1 MDNNYNYLNDM
12 NSDYLNDME
21 NKDET
26 LTKREVIY
34 LMARSFSNN
43 AFSSEKA
50 YLELIDNVKNAQTKH
65 DPNHEQ
71 IYEDSL
77 EKAKELI
84 NDFCVDEYGEGAD
97 FTDLHDVGIAY
108 TTYTDDEKEFQV
120 TADLID
126 CKITY
131 EYDGET
137 VKTEQYKDIDDMV
150 KNGLT
155 GLDFDELV
163 SLPDNISDKVYIQE
177 AADRFKKD
185 TDSLINTVHD
195 FYDKVYEGEKSIS
208 KEDVA
213 AALTDPAKASKL
225 ATQLQADI
233 EGVGVDTAYFGFSS
247 DTALGAAK
255 ALEDIAKGLESKNK
269 VFIVELDDSGNYERF
284 ALTESD
290 FKLEYPDTDIDRM
303 RDGDTDTLK
312 PFTHIWAKEVTIGDD
327 DWKAHFTDMEQGLP
341 DSDIENGNLA
351 YVNYFKCSSALEES
365 VRETAFHL
373 EFSAI
378 TIEDSSFDRDGGG
391 ASVYTAV
398 LADNYYDQ
406 EVSDRFQFE
415 LMRRSGLELDLLDDG
430 VEVKNFENFKE
441 LRKPEELGLKIEL
454 LYAEYGDQ
462 EETVSARAL
471 YGSQSTRSEEL
482 VLTPREKESLD
493 RFYDSDITPDKEKVQ
508 QEYNKEID

>member
-12 NSDYLNDME
+12 NSDYLKDME

-155 GLDFDELV
+155 GLDFNELV

-185 TDSLINTVHD
+185 TGSLINTVHD

-208 KEDVA
+208 KKDVA
-213 AALTDPAKASKL
+213 AALTDPAKASEL

-341 DSDIENGNLA
+341 DSDIEDGNLA
-351 YVNYFKCSSALEES
+351 YVNYFKCSSVLEES

-373 EFSAI
+373 DFSAI
-378 TIEDSSFDRDGGG
+378 TIEDSSFDRDSGGT
-391 ASVYTAV
+391 SVYTAV

-430 VEVKNFENFKE
+430 IEVKNFEDFKE

-454 LYAEYGDQ
+454 LYAEYGE

-482 VLTPREKESLD
+482 VLTPRERESLD
-493 RFYDSDITPDKEKVQ
+493 HFYDSDITPDKKEVQ
-508 QEYNKEID
+508 QEYDKEIGE

>member
-12 NSDYLNDME
+12 NSDYLKDME

-208 KEDVA
+208 KKDVA
-213 AALTDPAKASKL
+213 AALTDPAKASEL

-233 EGVGVDTAYFGFSS
+233 ERRKQQREQDQKTISALREENAQLRRNNEKSASINENLRKENRDLKRKACPERYVLPSFINVEATRIYKDKQGQCHIAMKFTGGSKEYSEKMSNEDFMAFMNGDLTKEEVIAQYHKSLIEGYIRREFSKPEKRSVALSLIENTIFGYMKLYASS
-247 DTALGAAK
+247 TFVPSSGGDNNPRK
-255 ALEDIAKGLESKNK
+255 RRNYDDIDDMNDEERKGLS
-269 VFIVELDDSGNYERF
+269 YR
-284 ALTESD
+284 
-290 FKLEYPDTDIDRM
+290 
-303 RDGDTDTLK
+303 
-312 PFTHIWAKEVTIGDD
+312 
-327 DWKAHFTDMEQGLP
+327 
-341 DSDIENGNLA
+341 
-351 YVNYFKCSSALEES
+351 
-365 VRETAFHL
+365 
-373 EFSAI
+373 
-378 TIEDSSFDRDGGG
+378 
-391 ASVYTAV
+391 
-398 LADNYYDQ
+398 
-406 EVSDRFQFE
+406 
-415 LMRRSGLELDLLDDG
+415 
-430 VEVKNFENFKE
+430 
-441 LRKPEELGLKIEL
+441 
-454 LYAEYGDQ
+454 
-462 EETVSARAL
+462 
-471 YGSQSTRSEEL
+471 
-482 VLTPREKESLD
+482 
-493 RFYDSDITPDKEKVQ
+493 
-508 QEYNKEID
+508 